1 MAFARGLP
9 LRAKEPF
16 GLEHFLLR
24 KEEKNEPYSQGIRPR
39 SQAIRGVSL
48 RDMVGYFCSGVGDL
62 RVAWNCGAHTVDHN
76 DPRRGHMWDKSQPPQ
91 IRSQ

>member
-1 MAFARGLP
+1 MTFAQGLP

-62 RVAWNCGAHTVDHN
+62 RVAWNCGAHTVDHRAPYTYLRN
-76 DPRRGHMWDKSQPPQ
+76 DPQQSP
-91 IRSQ
+91 

>member
-1 MAFARGLP
+1 MTFAQGLP

-48 RDMVGYFCSGVGDL
+48 RDMVGDFRSGVGDL
-62 RVAWNCGAHTVDHN
+62 WVAWNCGVCTMEHRAPYTYLRN
-76 DPRRGHMWDKSQPPQ
+76 DPQQSP
-91 IRSQ
+91 